1 VRDRARY
8 QRALDTGS
16 IDGLLVKP
24 VDRAALGM
32 LVTQALT
39 RRAVA
44 TAPPIPDEPPAP
56 LRDRGHVL
64 LVEDNEINQLVAG
77 EVLRRAGFTVEIAGN
92 GVEAFAAATR
102 DGADFIA
109 VLMDLQMPVMD
120 GYEATRRIRAHG
132 VVVPIIAVTAHALA
146 DERQKCLDAGM
157 DGFLSKPFDPSDL
170 IAIVEQGCVPGGK

>member
-1 VRDRARY
+1 
-8 QRALDTGS
+8 
-16 IDGLLVKP
+16 
-24 VDRAALGM
+24 M

-39 RRAVA
+39 RRPVAA

-56 LRDRGHVL
+56 RCDRGRVL

-102 DGADFIA
+102 DGADFIV

-120 GYEATRRIRAHG
+120 GYEATRLIRAHAG
-132 VVVPIIAVTAHALA
+132 KTLPIIAVTAHALA

-157 DGFLSKPFDPSDL
+157 NGFLSKPFDPLDL
-170 IAIVEQGCVPGGK
+170 IAIVEQERPNAIG